1 MSSNQIEFDFTFE
14 NMTQNLNMFDSEDM
28 KNWQILAYS
37 VSLMVADTISIF
49 MVPPPSSNEFSY
61 FGQENSKEEVAARS
75 LAIAKISDAT
85 TDYLLDYCKVF
96 ARPP

>member
-1 MSSNQIEFDFTFE
+1 
-14 NMTQNLNMFDSEDM
+14 MFDSEDI

-49 MVPPPSSNEFSY
+49 MVPPPDSNEFSY
-61 FGQENSKEEVAARS
+61 FGLESRVPAS
-75 LAIAKISDAT
+75 SAISEST

-96 ARPP
+96 ARPPRPDDETHEEVE